1 MSHIEAKVETAHSH
15 PLVPALNP
23 ELARAVKEC
32 IVVLEGAGLQLGLH
46 FDLNNTILIK
56 DSTSGHADIDGTLN
70 ETLGKC
76 AMGVAVMCM
85 GSPCWFPYLAEPF
98 RAHGLPDEISWYE
111 FQRKL
116 TPNDSVLKP
125 KAARFIENEGK
136 YLRREF
142 ELMRVQGESV
152 FVSYYV
158 VQEAFKDVPNIFR
171 SFGRDINLVVQELRD
186 TGIIDPSEDVE
197 LFHNSRGVMALH
209 RASTSRYFTASEFAK
224 YATIQSGDRF
234 FAVQEDYEWWKSNDK
249 NPLHGK
255 HICGVEGAFQIG
267 FDDLDCMVADGRHA
281 IVHRISTV
289 EALSRPEYF
298 VKLIVAD
305 ILGAKARGE
314 L

>member
-1 MSHIEAKVETAHSH
+1 MIEAKMESAHSR
-15 PLVPALNP
+15 PPVPALNP

-32 IVVLEGAGLQLGLH
+32 IAVLEKAGLQLCLH
-46 FDLNNTILIK
+46 FDLNNTLLIK
-56 DSTSGHADIDGTLN
+56 DSTSGHANLEGTLN

-76 AMGVAVMCM
+76 AMGIAVTCM

-98 RAHGLPDEISWYE
+98 KAQGFQDEISWYE

-136 YLRREF
+136 HLKREF
-142 ELMRVQGESV
+142 EMMRTQGESI
-152 FVSYYV
+152 FISYYV
-158 VQEAFKDVPNIFR
+158 VQEAFKDVPNVFR
-171 SFGRDINLVVQELRD
+171 SFGNDIDSVIQELRH
-186 TGIIDPSEDVE
+186 TGIISDNEEVE
-197 LFHNSRGVMALH
+197 LFHNSQGIIVLYKDH
-209 RASTSRYFTASEFAK
+209 TTRYFAPPAFAK
-224 YATIQSGDRF
+224 YVIFQPGGWF
-234 FAVQEDYEWWKSNDK
+234 IAVQEDYDWWKSN
-249 NPLHGK
+249 GK
-255 HICGVEGAFQIG
+255 SARCGKYICGVEGAFQIG
-267 FDDLDCMVADGRHA
+267 FDDLDCMVADGPHA
-281 IVHRISTV
+281 VVHRISTV